1 MSSHVLIVTLIV
13 LLVIAIAMIVALVLH
28 GEHMR
33 QVYDDLSEVMDL
45 TLDGARA
52 ANTQNV
58 SQAGSL
64 ERMATRVYAM
74 VGALHDQ
81 RELTSQEQNKIDSV
95 MGHIL
100 SGVIVIDPAGRVLLI
115 NSAAE
120 RLLGL
125 TDTDLIGRWHWE
137 AGHHYGLSSLI
148 DEAITFGVVQKREVQ
163 IHKPVELTLEAHI
176 TPIRQTS
183 GGTAGAVVLLH
194 DVSEWR
200 RVERMR
206 SDFVANVSHEL
217 RTPITALKG
226 FAETLLDGAL
236 DNQQIARQFVQI
248 IKEEA
253 DRLGRLVEDLL
264 DLSRIEAKHAPLSLA
279 CVSVPAVLQK
289 VVDTFHTQANTAG
302 VQLLVEIK
310 TLDETLD
317 VMADYDRLVQ
327 ILINLVS
334 NALQFTPSGG
344 SITLLAEVEGDRAV
358 LSVIDTGVGI
368 PSTDINRV
376 FERFYRVDKMRTR
389 KSGGTGLGL
398 AIVKHLVEAHGGHVG
413 VHSEVGIGSRFFFDL
428 PMVTDG
434 DEKEL
439 QV

>member
-1 MSSHVLIVTLIV
+1 MSSHVAIIMFII
-13 LLVIAIAMIVALVLH
+13 LLVIAITVIVLMVLH
-28 GEHMR
+28 GERMR
-33 QVYDDLSEVMDL
+33 QVYDDLSEVMEL

-52 ANTQNV
+52 TSTPNA

-81 RELTSQEQNKIDSV
+81 RELTRQEQNKIDSV

-100 SGVIVIDPAGRVLLI
+100 SGVIVIDQAGHVLLI

-125 TDTDLIGRWHWE
+125 SDTDLIGRWHWE

-176 TPIRQTS
+176 TPILQTS
-183 GGTAGAVVLLH
+183 GSAAGAVVLLH

-236 DNQQIARQFVQI
+236 ENQQIARQFVQI

-279 CVSVPAVLQK
+279 CVSVPAVMQK

-302 VQLLVEIK
+302 VLLHYEIK
-310 TLDETLD
+310 TADGVLA
-317 VMADYDRLVQ
+317 VMADHDRLVQ

-344 SITLLAEVEGDRAV
+344 SITLLAEVEGDRVV

-368 PSTDINRV
+368 PVADINRV

-413 VHSEVGIGSRFFFDL
+413 VHSEIGIGSRFFFDL
-428 PMVTDG
+428 PMVADQTV
-434 DEKEL
+434 EPEA
-439 QV
+439 

>member
-1 MSSHVLIVTLIV
+1 MSSHVWISWLSLLLAAAMAVIIGLVTRIKRV
-13 LLVIAIAMIVALVLH
+13 RH
-28 GEHMR
+28 
-33 QVYDDLSEVMDL
+33 VYDDLSEVMDL
-45 TLDGARA
+45 ALDG
-52 ANTQNV
+52 V
-58 SQAGSL
+58 STSTHGTGHSGGL

-81 RELTSQEQNKIDSV
+81 RELTRQEQNKIDSV
-95 MGHIL
+95 MSHIL
-100 SGVIVIDPAGRVLLI
+100 SGVIVIDQAGRVLLI

-125 TDTDLIGRWHWE
+125 SDTDFTGRWHWE

-148 DEAITFGVVQKREVQ
+148 DEAIAFGVVQKREVQ
-163 IHKPVELTLEAHI
+163 IHKPQELTLEAHI
-176 TPIRQTS
+176 TPIRQTN
-183 GGTAGAVVLLH
+183 GATAGAVVLLH

-236 DNQQIARQFVQI
+236 ENEQIARQFVQI

-264 DLSRIEAKHAPLSLA
+264 DLSRIEAKHAPLALT
-279 CVSVPAVLQK
+279 CVSVPSVLQK
-289 VVDTFHTQANTAG
+289 VVETFGTQAMNAG
-302 VQLLVEIK
+302 VNLRFDVK
-310 TLDETLD
+310 TEDGKLF
-317 VMADYDRLVQ
+317 VMADHDRLQQ

-344 SITLLAEVEGDRAV
+344 SITLLAEIEGDRAV

-368 PSTDINRV
+368 PAGDINRV
-376 FERFYRVDKMRTR
+376 FERFYRVDKMRSR

-428 PMVTDG
+428 PMVIG
-434 DEKEL
+434 PEEEE
-439 QV
+439 